1 MFNDDLYTRRNDA
14 IFLMQE
20 FGKWGQAYMDFIT
33 KGTLVSSEFLS
44 LMKTD
49 VAQDFVNRMYTLL
62 TTHQAVK
69 TGLTQID
76 RDKAARVF
84 SFPDISIQGMS
95 IFEIRALIKKSQ
107 DEIEQFITP
116 FYR

>member
-14 IFLMQE
+14 IFLMEE
-20 FGKWGQAYMDFIT
+20 FGKWGRAYMDFIT
-33 KGTLVSSEFLS
+33 KGTLVAPEFLS
-44 LMKTD
+44 LMETHITRN
-49 VAQDFVNRMYTLL
+49 FVNRMHALL
-62 TTHQAVK
+62 TTHEAVK
-69 TGLTQID
+69 TGLTRID
-76 RDKAARVF
+76 RDNAARVF